1 MGDPDI
7 ALRDRPDVAS
17 AELTRIPKDTQLLV
31 TCYVTGTPVAP
42 GWDGA
47 TAPNNFWDKLSYAG
61 KTGYVADAWLDTGGP
76 IDHQTDACPSSGQ
89 PKAPA
94 APSASNPPPGCGPQH
109 HNGMYSAAACNTV
122 TPLPFYSGPSGSE
135 LHPDAYITTPAS
147 SDCHISFFLYRQD
160 SNHWSFD
167 IARAFGDPATDTQ
180 TCQAGSNIH
189 YVPNLPTIEGGGYG
203 PDDFTARLVVDV
215 IDRGVTK
222 VIADSPAQ
230 TSHGTAHPASPATSN
245 DAAASTGPGDGK
257 ASATPVF
264 CHTPLPFDSGIDT
277 TVDVSEEAHLNGDG
291 TVASV
296 DNPAVEIGGI
306 SILASIRDSQS
317 SAIIANG
324 GHSLELHTHA
334 TVLYGIGV
342 SKVQVNAP
350 IGVDCVSYY
359 TF

>member
-1 MGDPDI
+1 MGNPDI
-7 ALRDRPDVAS
+7 ALRQQPDLGS
-17 AELTRIPKDTQLLV
+17 TELTRIPKDTQLSV
-31 TCYVTGTPVAP
+31 TCYATGTPVSP

-61 KTGYVADAWLDTGGP
+61 QTGYVTDAWLDTGGP

-109 HNGMYSAAACNTV
+109 HNGPYSAAACNTV
-122 TPLPFYSGPSGSE
+122 GTITYDNTTTGKFLQ
-135 LHPDAYITTPAS
+135 PDAYITTPARS
-147 SDCHISFFLYRQD
+147 SCQITFSMFHNAGSDYTYSIYNSP
-160 SNHWSFD
+160 
-167 IARAFGDPATDTQ
+167 AGDALTDTQ
-180 TCQAGSNIH
+180 PCQAGTNVH
-189 YVPNLPTIEGGGYG
+189 YVPNLQGIEVGTL
-203 PDDFTARLVVDV
+203 DNNDTRLVVDV
-215 IDRGVTK
+215 IDHGVTK
-222 VIADSPAQ
+222 VIADSPVQSAD
-230 TSHGTAHPASPATSN
+230 GIINPASPATGN

-264 CHTPLPFDSGIDT
+264 CHAPLPFDSGINT

-296 DNPAVEIGGI
+296 DNPSVQIGGV